1 MAHEFD
7 GIKYEKA
14 SAHQKE
20 WGLKLITELDL
31 RGNETVLDLGCGD
44 GSLTQQIAELLPQG
58 EVLGIDASRGMI
70 NTAALKAK
78 HNLRFL
84 LLDLD
89 DLDLSCC
96 SEDDRGNPSA

>member
-1 MAHEFD
+1 M
-7 GIKYEKA
+7 
-14 SAHQKE
+14 
-20 WGLKLITELDL
+20 
-31 RGNETVLDLGCGD
+31 
-44 GSLTQQIAELLPQG
+44 PQG
-58 EVLGIDASRGMI
+58 EVLGIDASWGMI

>member
-1 MAHEFD
+1 MITDFNSETHKLCVIFD
-7 GIKYEKA
+7 LPLI
-14 SAHQKE
+14 H
-20 WGLKLITELDL
+20 GLSGYRIYF
-31 RGNETVLDLGCGD
+31 
-44 GSLTQQIAELLPQG
+44 IAELLPQG
-58 EVLGIDASRGMI
+58 EVLGIDALWGMI